1 MDWRFNTI
9 WFDKIENNLLFSKD
23 YKKNQL
29 LSNNDNPFNS
39 EYFIFWYMKEKNLN
53 DLIYYKNIKYL
64 ELNSS
69 SLKNFET
76 FQNIQTIKR
85 LDLHYCTKLL
95 TDFGISKLKNSLQ
108 ILHVNQ
114 SKKFTFKT
122 ELIELKN
129 LKVLSLNNC
138 GEIENLD
145 FLENL
150 PDLIDFRFVNTNIK
164 SGDLNPIIKH
174 KKIKSVGFLNKR
186 HYSHKTEEI
195 EKILNEKKTDLKII
209 NEFKDDF
216 FTFRYDF

>member
-53 DLIYYKNIKYL
+53 DLIDYKNIKYL

-69 SLKNFET
+69 SLKNFEI

-129 LKVLSLNNC
+129 LKVLSL
-138 GEIENLD
+138 I
-145 FLENL
+145 
-150 PDLIDFRFVNTNIK
+150 TA
-164 SGDLNPIIKH
+164 
-174 KKIKSVGFLNKR
+174 
-186 HYSHKTEEI
+186 
-195 EKILNEKKTDLKII
+195 EK
-209 NEFKDDF
+209 
-216 FTFRYDF
+216 